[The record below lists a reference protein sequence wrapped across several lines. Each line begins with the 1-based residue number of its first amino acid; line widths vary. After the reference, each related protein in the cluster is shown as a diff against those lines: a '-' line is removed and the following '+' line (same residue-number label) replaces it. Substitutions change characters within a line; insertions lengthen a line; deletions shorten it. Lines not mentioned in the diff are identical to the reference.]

1 MDTTS
6 ALALPFAASNR
17 RSIGYLQIANPGP
30 DSTVY
35 YGQWSLRLAE
45 RAGGPCS
52 RDRGYA
58 HLGLANFYQLLPD
71 IDVAIVHLQY
81 AVAALDDALPPDH
94 PSRASL
100 YSQLADMEAD
110 RGRFDDALTATR
122 RAFDHLRDDD
132 PATGYGVAAEYAAL
146 LHYLGLY
153 DEALYWDR
161 RSLAYARAGFGADN
175 AFLAAP
181 SLSAAVAAS
190 YAGDTALAAGLMDSA
205 LLILDRHPAETD
217 FVRPDYHAARGT
229 NALARGDYDV
239 ARDAFLESLRII
251 RAREDADGLMLRTG
265 LHNLI
270 NVYLQRAEL
279 DSAAAYYARLEA
291 VLAEAED
298 VPGTS
303 VNSMQ
308 HRRLGAE
315 LAVAGGDFARARDV
329 LAELYGEVSSSSGRG
344 GYLSLSFDL
353 ADAAARLA
361 DSSGRAAD
369 GALLLDYAA
378 LVERAIDEEYAF
390 LGAERWDEGFTESLR
405 RVFTAAAFATAERA
419 AAATGPVADSLRRR
433 ATRLAD
439 LPRALLLRRRGAEAV
454 AARSTALPDSVAG
467 RGRRL
472 RQRLYAVRHTEKDSL
487 TRERALADIREQ
499 IAVHEDELRRGYPG
513 YYRALANPLK
523 LDVDALRARAAATD
537 TRYVSYLTDTARGR
551 VLITAVTGGAVE
563 THVRPFGERESTGA
577 LALKRNVA
585 LGPGGAD
592 DALVAEATALYEWL
606 VLPAL
611 GPGAVLPARLVISGD
626 GPLADL
632 PFVALLT
639 RLPGATGAGGA
650 ALRRGPRPMAS
661 RTTTPPRTTG
671 SGPG

>member
-1 MDTTS
+1 MRASLTLLFLKLALITCLGAQTGQPVPPAHVPGDSSTYARAMTRYYGADYGAARALLFRAAREYEDAGQLDSAAAALMHYGDTYVNVRALQALEVAYADTLAPWLERLGTPLARAFVPALRAEISYWSFEWTDALSAYREAFALMDTTS

-361 DSSGRAAD
+361 DSSGRTAD
-369 GALLLDYAA
+369 GALLLDYAT

-419 AAATGPVADSLRRR
+419 AAATGP
-433 ATRLAD
+433 
-439 LPRALLLRRRGAEAV
+439 
-454 AARSTALPDSVAG
+454 
-467 RGRRL
+467 RGR
-472 RQRLYAVRHTEKDSL
+472 
-487 TRERALADIREQ
+487 
-499 IAVHEDELRRGYPG
+499 
-513 YYRALANPLK
+513 
-523 LDVDALRARAAATD
+523 
-537 TRYVSYLTDTARGR
+537 
-551 VLITAVTGGAVE
+551 
-563 THVRPFGERESTGA
+563 
-577 LALKRNVA
+577 
-585 LGPGGAD
+585 
-592 DALVAEATALYEWL
+592 
-606 VLPAL
+606 
-611 GPGAVLPARLVISGD
+611 
-626 GPLADL
+626 
-632 PFVALLT
+632 
-639 RLPGATGAGGA
+639 
-650 ALRRGPRPMAS
+650 
-661 RTTTPPRTTG
+661 
-671 SGPG
+671 